1 VARVLLVNGPFHAR
15 GIPTI
20 FPIHLAALG
29 SCLVAR
35 GHEVRVVD
43 LNVEPPAALDAL
55 LDRSRFDRV
64 GIAWRNVLPFYWAD
78 RFRGLRRLVRRV
90 ADAGFDPIVGGP
102 GFSLFAPVVFRHV
115 PELSLGVLGEGED
128 ALARIVAGEAPADVP
143 GVVRRTGGDVLS
155 NYPPRFLPGEE
166 IPAFRDLPGLRYD
179 HPAYL
184 VGLQS
189 YRGCPHSC
197 AYCPVKFLRG
207 DAVRLRPEEAV
218 RADLEFLAARG
229 VRHVFLIDG
238 VSHYPPER
246 HERVLDR
253 IRETP
258 GIDSWEGFL
267 KPGPEVTDA
276 HLRAVARAKAVRF
289 HVDVITAS
297 PRLAAMVGH
306 QVDLGDSLRVARRM
320 RAVGLEGVFYFAY
333 ELPTQT
339 LREEIA
345 GLRAM
350 RTIRGAGLTTYV
362 YPFFPFPGTGFDR
375 LLGDVLARPVLW
387 QIARLVKMVLRPSFF
402 RFLRDM
408 TALDESTGPRKAP
421 VTSGG
426 EGAAGAPGAGPAAW

>member
-1 VARVLLVNGPFHAR
+1 VARVLLVNGPFRAR

-29 SCLVAR
+29 SYLIGR

-43 LNVEPPAALDAL
+43 LNVEPLAALDAL

-78 RFRGLRRLVRRV
+78 RFRGLRRFVRRV
-90 ADAGFDPIVGGP
+90 RGAGFDPIVGGP
-102 GFSLFAPVVFRHV
+102 GFSLFAPVVFRQA
-115 PELSLGVLGEGED
+115 PELDFGVIGEGED
-128 ALARIVAGEAPADVP
+128 ALARLVEGEPPADVP
-143 GVVRRTGGDVLS
+143 GVARRTGRDMAS
-155 NYPPRFLPGEE
+155 NHPPRFLPGED
-166 IPAFRDLPGLRYD
+166 IPPFRDVPGLRVD
-179 HPAYL
+179 HPEYL

-207 DAVRLRPEEAV
+207 DAVRLRPLAAV

-246 HERVLDR
+246 HERVLDL

-267 KPGPEVTDA
+267 KPGPDVTGA
-276 HLRAVARAKAVRF
+276 RLAAVARAKAVRF

-297 PRLAAMVGH
+297 PRLAEMVGH
-306 QVDLGDSLRVARRM
+306 RVDLGDALRVARGM
-320 RAVGLEGVFYFAY
+320 RAAGLEGVFYFAY

-339 LREEIA
+339 LAEEFA
-345 GLRAM
+345 ALRAM
-350 RTIRGAGLTTYV
+350 RAIRRAGLATYV
-362 YPFFPFPGTGFDR
+362 YPSFPFPGTGFDR
-375 LLGDVLARPVLW
+375 MLGGVLGRSLAW
-387 QIARLVKMVLRPSFF
+387 QVARLVKMILRPSFP
-402 RFLRDM
+402 RFVRDM
-408 TALDESTGPRKAP
+408 MTLDRSTGPRKEA
-421 VTSGG
+421 VTAGG
-426 EGAAGAPGAGPAAW
+426 SAPGAGPAGR